1 MNKQLLNGE
10 LSFTRLLIA
19 PYLHT
24 FAVLKTIYANC
35 QNVFKNGC
43 FYLLSAINNFF
54 FSQTIKGRVVDAAT
68 GEAMTGATVSLSPSG
83 KKQFVQLDGN
93 FSFKNLPNGNY
104 TVDICVVNYK
114 PFQQQVMVEA
124 GKTSTVDASLQT
136 GVDEM
141 ALQSCLCWHSKKQK
155 QGEVPLKSLL
165 VNTGVTLHLPLLSK
179 RESGTIKREQR
190 TFV

>member
-10 LSFTRLLIA
+10 LSFTQLLIA

-24 FAVLKTIYANC
+24 FAVLKTIDAN
-35 QNVFKNGC
+35 F
-43 FYLLSAINNFF
+43 LLSTISS
-54 FSQTIKGRVVDAAT
+54 FSQTIKGRVLDAAT

-104 TVDICVVNYK
+104 TVDICFVNYK